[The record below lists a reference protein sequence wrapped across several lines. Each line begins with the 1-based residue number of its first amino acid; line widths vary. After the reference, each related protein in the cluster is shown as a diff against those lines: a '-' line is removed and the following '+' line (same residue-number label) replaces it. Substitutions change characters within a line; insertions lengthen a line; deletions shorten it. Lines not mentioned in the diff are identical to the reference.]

1 MIPAPCAART
11 EPKPRAVRMCS
22 IAEIP
27 FPVHTGIMRTTI
39 MLLSVLFLGCETN
52 TAGISTTAPD
62 AAADAWRSVDL
73 AAPDL
78 RPASDVFVAAG
89 PEAGPEAAP
98 DTEPTAECLYAMKC
112 CVAKSAGDGR
122 VPEWDCRD
130 FYEQVILQ
138 WGGDCCA
145 YSYGV
150 AKSTSYNG
158 CSVGGVQ
165 YSGCPSY

>member
-1 MIPAPCAART
+1 MISAAYAARA
-11 EPKPRAVRMCS
+11 KSKSRADRMCS

-27 FPVHTGIMRTTI
+27 FRVHTGIMRTTI
-39 MLLSVLFLGCETN
+39 LLLSVLFLGCETN
-52 TAGISTTAPD
+52 TAGIPTTAPD

-78 RPASDVFVAAG
+78 RPAPDAVVAPG

-98 DTEPTAECLYAMKC
+98 DTEPTAECLYAAKC
-112 CVAKSAGDGR
+112 CVAQSASLGR

-130 FYEQVILQ
+130 IYEQIALT

-145 YSYGV
+145 YSYAY
-150 AKSTSYNG
+150 AKASTLNG

-165 YSGCPSY
+165 YSGCPNY